1 MKHDLFRLS
10 MRLYKA
16 FFAKKIFYRLNK
28 FLFNLSLRGIGVSFD
43 GDTGF
48 VATGEDNF
56 LRKVSAFWGTSPV
69 VFDIGAHIGEYS
81 NMVMKYSPHALLYAF
96 EPSPRTYTHLEKQAS
111 KHGYRAINAGCDDQ
125 TRVATLYDVESADE
139 QGSLVASIYPEAITV
154 FWQSKPVALTASMI
168 KLDDFIR
175 EQRITSIQ
183 LLKID
188 TEGHELKVLDGLEA
202 SIRENMI
209 DVIQFEFT
217 VLNVFSRSFCRDF
230 FVRLPQY
237 DFYRMLPY
245 DLAPMGHYSPIF
257 CEIFGYQNI
266 VAIRKECG
274 VRIS

>member
-1 MKHDLFRLS
+1 MKHDVFRLS

-16 FFAKKIFYRLNK
+16 FFARKMFYRLNR

-43 GDTGF
+43 GENDF

-69 VFDIGAHIGEYS
+69 VLDIGAYTGEYS
-81 NMVMKYSPHALLYAF
+81 NVVMKLAPQALLYAF
-96 EPSPRTYTHLEKQAS
+96 EPSPRAFTQLEKHAS
-111 KHGYRAINAGCDDQ
+111 KHGYRAIQAGCDDQ
-125 TRVATLYDVESADE
+125 ARVATIYDIENGGDT
-139 QGSLVASIYPEAITV
+139 GSRVASVYPEAITA
-154 FWQSKPVALTASMI
+154 FWQGKPIALTVNMI
-168 KLDDFIR
+168 KLDDFLR

-183 LLKID
+183 LVKID

-202 SIRENMI
+202 TLSKDII

-217 VLNVFSRSFCRDF
+217 VMNVFSRTFCRDF

-237 DFYRMLPY
+237 DFYRMLPC
-245 DLAPMGHYSPIF
+245 DLVPIGPYSPIF

-266 VAIRKECG
+266 VAIRKGCG
-274 VRIS
+274 VSIS